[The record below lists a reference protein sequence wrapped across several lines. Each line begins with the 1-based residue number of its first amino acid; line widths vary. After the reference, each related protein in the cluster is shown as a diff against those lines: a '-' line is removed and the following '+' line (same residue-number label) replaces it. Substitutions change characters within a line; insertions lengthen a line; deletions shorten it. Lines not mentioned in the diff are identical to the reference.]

1 MAPPTTKRTLFA
13 GLYSLGLILALA
25 LAAALTWAELEA
37 SLFDVSLI
45 AGSQALPLQCPLALS
60 RHETSYI
67 TASFSNSSERE
78 VRQIVR
84 AHISDGFVTLMRQ
97 EEMLLEL
104 APGET
109 QRLRWPITAQ
119 DAAYGRVVLA
129 RVHALRAG
137 PEHPYRQR
145 SCGVLVLG
153 VPTSGQPFVV
163 VLTTL
168 GLALMAFGAYGWWR
182 LRPQQVGRWDQA
194 TLFMSLLGALAAAAL
209 ASAYAGWWVVGV
221 AALIFAALLLISIVA
236 YKLTSR

>member
-1 MAPPTTKRTLFA
+1 MAPLTAKRTLFA
-13 GLYSLGLILALA
+13 GLFSLGLILALA

-37 SLFDVSLI
+37 SIFDVSLI

-60 RHETSYI
+60 RDETSYI
-67 TASFSNSSERE
+67 TASFSNPSERE

-84 AHISDGFVTLMRQ
+84 AHISDGFVTLMR
-97 EEMLLEL
+97 EEETLLEL

-109 QRLRWPITAQ
+109 QRLSWPITAQ

-153 VPTSGQPFVV
+153 VPVNGHIFALALAAFS
-163 VLTTL
+163 LT
-168 GLALMAFGAYGWWR
+168 LMAFGAYRCWR
-182 LRPQQVGRWDQA
+182 LRPKQAGRRDQA
-194 TLFMSLLGALAAAAL
+194 TLLMGLLGALATTAL
-209 ASAYAGWWVVGV
+209 ISAYAGWWVLGV
-221 AALIFAALLLISIVA
+221 VVLIVTLLVLLAVISYLLA
-236 YKLTSR
+236 SR